1 LPVCVTLSLLIIAKR
16 MAKSRVLVKNLST
29 IETLGCVNVIAS
41 DKTGTLTQ
49 NRMFVASAAV
59 GVEVINLLDHA
70 ESTKEHSVAFQQLVC
85 ISGLCNN
92 ARFEDEEVA
101 DDTVTGKK
109 QTQLKPKKHL
119 FHRPKFLAGKQG
131 NKKLERKEILSSML
145 EINQRKATGD
155 ATDIA
160 LLKFS
165 TEYNRT
171 EGLNE
176 KYAVLADIPFNS
188 RNKWM
193 MKIVRPVDTLT
204 HGKLFGVDSN
214 YDVDSDLLLLKGA
227 PDYLLKKSTHIT
239 QPDGTSILLKT
250 ETINELI
257 RLQNEMCIM
266 GQRVLLLCKK
276 ACNFDKIQGSMVGE
290 GVTLDEHVNR
300 SNDFCVIGLVGIIDP
315 PREGISDVIKTCRDA
330 GIRVFM
336 VTGDYALTAAAIAV
350 QIGKLLVFFFLKFFN
365 I

>member
-1 LPVCVTLSLLIIAKR
+1 

-29 IETLGCVNVIAS
+29 IETLSCVNVIAS

-49 NRMFVASAAV
+49 NKMFVASAAA
-59 GVEVINLLDHA
+59 GVDMINLLDHA
-70 ESTKEHSVAFQQLVC
+70 ESDKEHSVAFQQLVC

-92 ARFEDEEVA
+92 AHFDDEDVLKC
-101 DDTVTGKK
+101 DTKTELTIKK
-109 QTQLKPKKHL
+109 RR
-119 FHRPKFLAGKQG
+119 FHRPKFLSGKQ
-131 NKKLERKEILSSML
+131 NKKLEKKEMLSSML

-165 TEYNRT
+165 AEYNRI
-171 EGLNE
+171 ENLNE
-176 KYAVLADIPFNS
+176 KYLVLADIPFNS

-193 MKIVRPVDTLT
+193 MKIVRPLDAVT
-204 HGKLFGVDSN
+204 HANLFGVNSN
-214 YDVDSDLLLLKGA
+214 YDVDSDVLLLKGA
-227 PDYLLKKSTHIT
+227 PDYLLKKSTHII
-239 QPDGTSILLKT
+239 QQDGTPALLKT

-276 ACNFDKIQGSMVGE
+276 ACNFDKIQGGMAFDGLV
-290 GVTLDEHVNR
+290 LDDYVNR
-300 SNDFCVIGLVGIIDP
+300 SNDFCVVGLVGIIDP
-315 PREGISDVIKTCRDA
+315 PREGISDVIRTCRDA

-350 QIGKLLVFFFLKFFN
+350 QIGKYYQIPKKNL
-365 I
+365 